1 MSNFQHTQDSL
12 LYTKLRLT
20 PPVFVVVTS
29 KLVTW
34 YREAAI
40 VCGVQLARDQGD
52 MMRVPAS
59 SPLSAPNL
67 PTNLNGEIFPE
78 LEAIIK
84 PKYKYSG

>member
-1 MSNFQHTQDSL
+1 M
-12 LYTKLRLT
+12 
-20 PPVFVVVTS
+20 VVNS
-29 KLVTW
+29 KLVTL
-34 YREAAI
+34 YGEAAI
-40 VCGVQLARDQGD
+40 VCGVQLTRDQGD
-52 MMRVPAS
+52 MMRVSVS